1 MSSPLYREYTAVLIG
16 GTGRLGSHLVRSFLL
31 SPLCSR
37 LVSIGRPGHAERL
50 NNFITTKMGNAGA
63 KSKLKTIDIAEDLS
77 DLPAALKEYGT
88 GAELAV
94 SALGARGGRYG
105 SASPADL
112 FRLDVATNLS
122 FAETAAQQLGASHVA
137 LMSHVSANYSN
148 KTTSDDAMPG
158 NFREAKGLLEYRIET
173 SEVLKSLGTRVSLFK
188 PALITGEPSDQCEA
202 PPAVS
207 TSSSSSVKERLI
219 QALYPI
225 KAQFMRTQYREISAD
240 HLALA
245 VRINH
250 EMCVPSEGVSMEPL
264 GYEECMRLIGKDDDI

>member
-1 MSSPLYREYTAVLIG
+1 
-16 GTGRLGSHLVRSFLL
+16 
-31 SPLCSR
+31 
-37 LVSIGRPGHAERL
+37 
-50 NNFITTKMGNAGA
+50 MGNAGA
-63 KSKLKTIDIAEDLS
+63 KSKLKTVDIAEDLS

-105 SASPADL
+105 LASPADL

-122 FAETAAQQLGASHVA
+122 FAETAAQQLGVSHVA
-137 LMSHVSANYSN
+137 LMSHVNANYN
-148 KTTSDDAMPG
+148 KAASDEAMPG
-158 NFREAKGLLEYRIET
+158 NFKEAKGLLEYRIET

-188 PALITGEPSDQCEA
+188 PALITGEPSDQCG
-202 PPAVS
+202 PA
-207 TSSSSSVKERLI
+207 SSENLFLLLLVFGEGTTDTN
-219 QALYPI
+219 
-225 KAQFMRTQYREISAD
+225 FMRTQFREISAD